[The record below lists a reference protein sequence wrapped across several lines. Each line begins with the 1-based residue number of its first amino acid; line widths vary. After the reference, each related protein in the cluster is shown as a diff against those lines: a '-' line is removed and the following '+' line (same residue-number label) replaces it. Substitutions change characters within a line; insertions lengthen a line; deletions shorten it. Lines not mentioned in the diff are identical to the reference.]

1 MNNSFK
7 LALSS
12 LVLFGFFGN
21 CAANAASIADTSSP
35 VSPKS
40 LSRYYVKIAGELNFP
55 SKLKFDVTKAPLLV
69 DNGTNEAQKSDT
81 GFSPSLSLGYVLP
94 QNDDIAF
101 EVAYR
106 RYQLSYSYS
115 KDPNISFPISSK
127 NDIFEVAALYTLM
140 KTEMFAPYIRLSAG
154 LVSKANSAIAYSGP
168 YVDQAVKTQPTSG
181 IESIPP
187 YFDNRFAFGGAIGFE
202 VSINSNL
209 KMSLAYDYHNLGTLK
224 MGKYMLY
231 EKGPLETMINNVNT
245 TNRSVMFGQLYNK
258 DSSFGSSSVNSIQLG
273 IKYVF

>member
-1 MNNSFK
+1 MNNSLK

-12 LVLFGFFGN
+12 FVLFGLFGN
-21 CAANAASIADTSSP
+21 CAANAASIVDTPPSA
-35 VSPKS
+35 SPKS
-40 LSRYYVKIAGELNFP
+40 LSRYYLKIAGELNFP
-55 SKLKFDVTKAPLLV
+55 SKLKFDVTKAPLLIS
-69 DNGTNEAQKSDT
+69 NGTNETQKWDT
-81 GFSPSLSLGYVLP
+81 SFSPSLSLGYVIP

-106 RYQLSYSYS
+106 RYQLSCSYS
-115 KDPNISFPISSK
+115 KYQNISFPISSK
-127 NDIFEVAALYTLM
+127 NDVFEIAALYTLM
-140 KTEMFAPYIRLSAG
+140 KTEIFAPYIRLSAG
-154 LVSKANSAIAYSGP
+154 LVSKANSAVAYSGP
-168 YVDQAVKTQPTSG
+168 SVDQTVKTRLTSNV
-181 IESIPP
+181 ESVPR

-231 EKGPLETMINNVNT
+231 EKGPLEAMINNIQEND
-245 TNRSVMFGQLYNK
+245 RSVMFGQLYNK